1 MACDPFDNESQACW
15 GNDVLNA
22 NMERLDRRLSEEVSS
37 LRVELHTSLGAVRQE
52 VALGRV
58 EHLKWSFA
66 FWIGQLAAM
75 AGLLALLSHPA

>member
-1 MACDPFDNESQACW
+1 
-15 GNDVLNA
+15 VLNA
-22 NMERLDRRLSEEVSS
+22 NTERLERRISEEVSS
-37 LRVELHTSLGAVRQE
+37 LRVELHTSLAAIRQE

-75 AGLLALLSHPA
+75 AGLLALLSHRG

>member
-1 MACDPFDNESQACW
+1 VLDESQACW
-15 GNDVLNA
+15 SNDVLNA
-22 NMERLDRRLSEEVSS
+22 NMERLERRLSEEVSS
-37 LRVELHTSLGAVRQE
+37 LRVELHTSLGAIRQE
-52 VALGRV
+52 AALGRV